1 MTVTTTIS
9 KSPAFS
15 AGFGRSSRAAI
26 VVGWWAR
33 FKPIAGFLPV
43 EVRISNGCFGSVE
56 ARLTGCLAAFGG
68 GLHPLV
74 LNREA
79 PRAAELGMGV
89 RLIVLAVRKG
99 AGCSS
104 GLG

>member
-1 MTVTTTIS
+1 MTTTIS

-43 EVRISNGCFGSVE
+43 EERIPNACLGSLE
-56 ARLTGCLAAFGG
+56 ARLTGCLPALG
-68 GLHPLV
+68 GLNPLV
-74 LNREA
+74 SNRQT
-79 PRAAELGMGV
+79 PRAAQ
-89 RLIVLAVRKG
+89 LALALKLM
-99 AGCSS
+99 S
-104 GLG
+104 